1 MKALNQQKTEL
12 LRNILFITLGSL
24 LYALNFDLFLEP
36 GGISSGG
43 VSGIAMIIVYA
54 AHPKFLTVGILNAM
68 INIPL
73 FLCGLKKI
81 GRHFF
86 FGSLYSTVLTS
97 VFLDLFARILPVPAV
112 EPLVAALFGGVFMGV
127 SLGLVF
133 LGNASTGGVDIVA
146 RLMKLK
152 FRNFPIGK
160 IILCMDLTIAVITGV
175 VYRNFNNTLYSV
187 IAMVVS
193 SMALDRVVYGM
204 DYSKV
209 ALIITEKYEAIATA
223 IDSQL
228 DRGVTL
234 LKGQGYYKRQDKMVL
249 LSAVKRKQLAELK
262 ELVMDIDP
270 DAFIILQDAHQVL
283 GDGFKPKRRTPP
295 CGISLPACCCS
306 ACWPGCPPAART
318 TAISPSA
325 PTLSRAYLQ
334 RRPRSRRSRPRPA
347 TAASCAARCSHLSA
361 TGRSGARSASRAT
374 AAILPPT

>member
-12 LRNILFITLGSL
+12 FRNILLITLGSL

-97 VFLDLFARILPVPAV
+97 IFLDLF
-112 EPLVAALFGGVFMGV
+112 V

-175 VYRNFNNTLYSV
+175 VYRDFNNTLYSV

-209 ALIITEKYEAIATA
+209 ALIITEKCEAIATA

-234 LKGQGYYKRQDKMVL
+234 LKGQGYYKRQDKM
-249 LSAVKRKQLAELK
+249 
-262 ELVMDIDP
+262 
-270 DAFIILQDAHQVL
+270 
-283 GDGFKPKRRTPP
+283 DGFKRYDRNE
-295 CGISLPACCCS
+295 L
-306 ACWPGCPPAART
+306 
-318 TAISPSA
+318 
-325 PTLSRAYLQ
+325 
-334 RRPRSRRSRPRPA
+334 
-347 TAASCAARCSHLSA
+347 
-361 TGRSGARSASRAT
+361 
-374 AAILPPT
+374 

>member
-175 VYRNFNNTLYSV
+175 VYRDFNNTLYSV

-193 SMALDRVVYGM
+193 SMAHDRVVYGM

-283 GDGFKPKRRTPP
+283 GDGFKRYDRNE
-295 CGISLPACCCS
+295 L
-306 ACWPGCPPAART
+306 
-318 TAISPSA
+318 
-325 PTLSRAYLQ
+325 
-334 RRPRSRRSRPRPA
+334 
-347 TAASCAARCSHLSA
+347 
-361 TGRSGARSASRAT
+361 
-374 AAILPPT
+374 

>member
-175 VYRNFNNTLYSV
+175 VYRDFNNTLYSV

-193 SMALDRVVYGM
+193 SMALDRVV
-204 DYSKV
+204 
-209 ALIITEKYEAIATA
+209 ITEKYEAIATA

-283 GDGFKPKRRTPP
+283 GDGFKRYDRNE
-295 CGISLPACCCS
+295 L
-306 ACWPGCPPAART
+306 
-318 TAISPSA
+318 
-325 PTLSRAYLQ
+325 
-334 RRPRSRRSRPRPA
+334 
-347 TAASCAARCSHLSA
+347 
-361 TGRSGARSASRAT
+361 
-374 AAILPPT
+374 

>member
-1 MKALNQQKTEL
+1 MYKNMKPGDLKITDLRVADIDGLPKHMILLKIYTNTDIVGYGEVRDASSATYAKMLKSRLIGENPLNVEK
-12 LRNILFITLGSL
+12 LFERVRQ
-24 LYALNFDLFLEP
+24 F
-36 GGISSGG
+36 GGHSRQGGG

-175 VYRNFNNTLYSV
+175 VYRDFNNTLYSV

-283 GDGFKPKRRTPP
+283 GDGFKRYDRNE
-295 CGISLPACCCS
+295 L
-306 ACWPGCPPAART
+306 
-318 TAISPSA
+318 
-325 PTLSRAYLQ
+325 
-334 RRPRSRRSRPRPA
+334 
-347 TAASCAARCSHLSA
+347 
-361 TGRSGARSASRAT
+361 
-374 AAILPPT
+374 